1 MNRWMAMAVV
11 TAMAGAAAAA
21 PFNPADVP
29 AEVKWFAHLDVDQ
42 FRTTQVGKAVLEQL
56 TTEEANRKFAA
67 LQAVLGFD
75 PRGKDLLGLTV
86 CGVGGRSAA
95 IIRGRFDT
103 ARLVTL
109 LKANDGYQEAVQ
121 EGYAIHSWIDED
133 KAKKQGAD
141 KARMYGAFHASGAAV
156 LSEQLDTVAHVLA
169 VMDGKK
175 AATAA
180 QPPAVSGATP
190 VLVGVIEDLAGT
202 DPKNAALKL
211 ARGAT
216 IVMGEAGDRVKC
228 RIALETVDAAT
239 ASNLMKVADGMKSAM
254 LLKGPEDPRAAM
266 LAESASVMLEGTTVS
281 VAMEM
286 PAGEITKAIRE
297 EAAKKARAKSE

>member
-1 MNRWMAMAVV
+1 MNRWMAAAMVAAV
-11 TAMAGAAAAA
+11 AGAVSAA

-42 FRTTQVGKAVLEQL
+42 FKTTQVGKAVLEQL

-75 PRGKDLLGLTV
+75 PRGKDLFGLTA
-86 CGVGGRSAA
+86 CGVGGRSAV
-95 IIRGRFDT
+95 IVRGRFDT
-103 ARLVTL
+103 ERLVTL
-109 LKANDGYQEAVQ
+109 LKANDGYQEMNT
-121 EGYAIHSWIDED
+121 EGYAVHSWIDEG

-141 KARMYGAFHASGAAV
+141 KARMYGAFHPSGAAV
-156 LSEQLDTVAHVLA
+156 LSEQLDTVGHVLA

-180 QPPAVSGATP
+180 RPPAVPGGTP
-190 VLVGVIEDLAGT
+190 VFVGSIEDLAGA

-216 IVMGEAGDRVKC
+216 VALGEAGGRVKG
-228 RIALETVDAAT
+228 RIALDTVDAAT
-239 ASNLMKVADGMKSAM
+239 ASNLLKVAEGMKSAL
-254 LLKGPEDPRAAM
+254 LLKSADDPRAAT
-266 LAESASVMLEGTTVS
+266 LAESASVLLEGTTVS
-281 VAMEM
+281 VAMDLAAE
-286 PAGEITKAIRE
+286 EIVKVIRE
-297 EAAKKARAKSE
+297 EAAKKAGAKSE

>member
-11 TAMAGAAAAA
+11 AAMAGTAGAA

-42 FRTTQVGKAVLEQL
+42 FKTTQVGKAVLEQL

-75 PRGKDLLGLTV
+75 PRGKDLFGLTV

-95 IIRGRFDT
+95 IVRGRFDT
-103 ARLVTL
+103 ERLVTL
-109 LKANDGYQEAVQ
+109 LKANDGYQETVQ
-121 EGYAIHSWIDED
+121 EGYAIHSWIDEG

-175 AATAA
+175 EATAA
-180 QPPAVSGATP
+180 RPPAAPGATP
-190 VLVGVIEDLAGT
+190 VLVGVIEDLAGA

-216 IVMGEAGDRVKC
+216 VVLGEAGDRV
-228 RIALETVDAAT
+228 RGRLALETVDAAT
-239 ASNLMKVADGMKSAM
+239 ASNLLKVAEGKKSA
-254 LLKGPEDPRAAM
+254 LLLQAVEDPRAAM
-266 LAESASVMLEGTTVS
+266 LAESAAVLLEGTTVS
-281 VAMEM
+281 VTMEM
-286 PAGEITKAIRE
+286 PAGEIAKAIRD
-297 EAAKKARAKSE
+297 EAAKKARAKTE